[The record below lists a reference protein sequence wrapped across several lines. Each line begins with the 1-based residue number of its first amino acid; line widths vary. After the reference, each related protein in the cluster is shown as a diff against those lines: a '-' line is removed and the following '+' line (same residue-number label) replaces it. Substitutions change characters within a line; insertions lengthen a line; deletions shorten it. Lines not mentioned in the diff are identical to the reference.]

1 MTFQEQ
7 IKALPEEE
15 RIKFFRAIMA
25 VVDAGY
31 AAGVPA
37 KEWAKT
43 YADVYRGV
51 NDLIEERAK

>member
-7 IKALPEEE
+7 IKALPEAE

-31 AAGVPA
+31 AAGVPP
-37 KEWAKT
+37 KEWANL

-51 NDLIEERAK
+51 NDLIEESKK

>member
-7 IKALPEEE
+7 IKALPEKE
-15 RIKFFRAIMA
+15 RIKFFRSIMA

-37 KEWAKT
+37 EALGKA
-43 YADVYRGV
+43 YADVYKQIKEI
-51 NDLIEERAK
+51 NK

>member
-7 IKALPEEE
+7 IKALPEAE

-31 AAGVPA
+31 AAGVPP
-37 KEWAKT
+37 KEWANL

-51 NDLIEERAK
+51 NDLIEEKTK